1 MKIAVKNGKD
11 GEWKRIPNG
20 DQQEDGYIQDLIHQI
35 PEFVS
40 IEDLEPGEPN
50 LRVCIKVPS
59 GGDSQGDGGIIGIDE
74 NGKITIMECKIAN
87 DSAIRRQIVGQAMEY
102 AARLWEMSYEEF
114 DSMVLDSEGRSL
126 VELMR
131 ERIPAEEWSEEGFR
145 NAVASALQHG
155 KFRLVMT
162 VQGLSDELRRTMKFL
177 NARGPFAFET
187 YAVQMQYFTD
197 GQVEIVVPRVVSP
210 AEMGR
215 RASTERTMPA
225 RDRETTPSQAPS
237 SAEPTAAKLRQPTR
251 APGSAEPT
259 VAAPEQ
265 STGAPSSSGPAATQ
279 PREPAGRDEQ
289 KEALFF
295 VKCQENVSQNAMEL
309 IKRLYTFSTEAAD
322 NIIWWG
328 TGGAGAFNFVLT
340 QDELTVF
347 VVDANGKIMFNFFE
361 WQGQPPYKDL
371 LPRFIDKLRGITI
384 LRERKEHYTQWSD
397 FNVEEFFAGPD
408 DFMTFAESIRFL
420 KQELNKPALV

>member
-20 DQQEDGYIQDLIHQI
+20 DQQEDGYIQDLMHQV
-35 PEFVS
+35 PELIS

-50 LRVCIKVPS
+50 LRICIKSPS
-59 GGDSQGDGGIIGIDE
+59 AGGSQADGGIIGIDE
-74 NGKITIMECKIAN
+74 NGKITIVECKIAN
-87 DSAIRRQIVGQAMEY
+87 DSAIRREIVGQAMEY
-102 AARLWEMSYEEF
+102 AASLWEMSYEEF

-131 ERIPAEEWSEEGFR
+131 ERIPAEEWSEEKFR

-155 KFRLVMT
+155 KFRLIMT
-162 VQGLSDELRRTMKFL
+162 VQGLTDELRRTIKFL

-187 YAVQMQYFTD
+187 YTVQMQYFTD
-197 GQVEIVVPRVVSP
+197 GQVEIVVPKIVGP

-215 RASTERTMPA
+215 GISVERTMPV
-225 RDRETTPSQAPS
+225 RETSPSQAPS
-237 SAEPTAAKLRQPTR
+237 SAESNTAKLEQPTR
-251 APGSAEPT
+251 APGLAELA

-265 STGAPSSSGPAATQ
+265 STEAPNSLEPAAAQPTQ
-279 PREPAGRDEQ
+279 PTGRDEQ

-295 VKCQENVSQNAMEL
+295 AKCQENVSENAMEL
-309 IKRLYTFSTEAAD
+309 IRRLYTFSTEAAD

-340 QDELTVF
+340 KDELTVF

-371 LPRFIDKLRGITI
+371 LPRFIEKLRGIAI
-384 LRERKEHYTQWSD
+384 LRERKENYTQWSD

-420 KQELNKPALV
+420 KEELNKVALV